1 MSYVDVLIVEERIN
15 HGLCFGKQYYYF
27 GKHLGPFGKLRYFV
41 AEANQTRDIWVY
53 INHSYTINNG
63 SWSSWLSAISVERF
77 AQGGKT
83 GAFKKR

>member
-41 AEANQTRDIWVY
+41 AEANQTRDIWVS
-53 INHSYTINNG
+53 INHSYT
-63 SWSSWLSAISVERF
+63 E
-77 AQGGKT
+77 T
-83 GAFKKR
+83 GLKVKRNVAKKRKRKKKCDEKE

>member
-41 AEANQTRDIWVY
+41 AEANQTRDIWVS
-53 INHSYTINNG
+53 INHSYTGQVTPCTCLAYDIVCVQ
-63 SWSSWLSAISVERF
+63 I
-77 AQGGKT
+77 
-83 GAFKKR
+83 